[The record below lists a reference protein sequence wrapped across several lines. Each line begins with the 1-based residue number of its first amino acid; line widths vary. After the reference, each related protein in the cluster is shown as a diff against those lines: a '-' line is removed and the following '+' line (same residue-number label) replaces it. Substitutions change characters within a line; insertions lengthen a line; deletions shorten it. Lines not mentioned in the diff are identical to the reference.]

1 MNSVRELLASKHSG
15 GAASVA
21 PDLPVIEALKLM
33 AEKHIGAVLVMRGA
47 ELLGIMSERDYA
59 RKVVLLGRT
68 SVDTPVSTIMS
79 SPVITISPDDRV
91 GDCMRMM
98 TDKRIRHLPVV
109 DNGRV
114 IGVVSIGDVVRAVI
128 EEQERTISDLE
139 GYIHR

>member
-1 MNSVRELLASKHSG
+1 MISVLQLLASKSTG
-15 GAASVA
+15 GAAAVA
-21 PDLPVIEALKLM
+21 PDTPVIDALKLM

-68 SVDTPVSTIMS
+68 STDTPVSTIMS
-79 SPVITISPDDRV
+79 SPVITVSSDDRV

-109 DNGRV
+109 DAGRV
-114 IGVVSIGDVVRAVI
+114 VGVISIGDVVRAVI
-128 EEQERTISDLE
+128 EDQERTISDLE
-139 GYIHR
+139 GYIRS

>member
-1 MNSVRELLASKHSG
+1 MNSVRDLLASKSSSG
-15 GAASVA
+15 ATAVAA
-21 PDLPVIEALKLM
+21 DLPVIDALKLM

-47 ELLGIMSERDYA
+47 ELVGIMSERDYA

-68 SVDTPVSTIMS
+68 STDTPVSMIMS

-109 DNGRV
+109 DKGRV
-114 IGVVSIGDVVRAVI
+114 VGVISIGDVVRAVI

>member
-1 MNSVRELLASKHSG
+1 MISVRQLLASKSTG
-15 GAASVA
+15 GASAVA
-21 PDLPVIEALKLM
+21 PDTPVIDALKLM

-68 SVDTPVSTIMS
+68 STDTPVATIMS
-79 SPVITISPDDRV
+79 SPVITVSPDDRV

-109 DNGRV
+109 DAGRV
-114 IGVVSIGDVVRAVI
+114 IGIISIGDVVRAVI
-128 EEQERTISDLE
+128 EEQERTIADLE
-139 GYIHR
+139 GYIRS